1 VPLAGEGILK
11 SGPDTQWTIIHLLKI
26 EILSL
31 VAKWMEL
38 EFILLNEIRQT
49 QKDKYYMPSFTYG
62 GYVKQ
67 WLLEARKDGGGEGL
81 DGGG

>member
-1 VPLAGEGILK
+1 
-11 SGPDTQWTIIHLLKI
+11 
-26 EILSL
+26 
-31 VAKWMEL
+31 MEL

-62 GYVKQ
+62 GYGKLDLNVKQ